1 MFCTCATFS
10 FNLGEDVIFQI
21 SRFLHS
27 NMTYYDPHLTPALE
41 YFWKKSTPL
50 SIITQIFDHKKMTL
64 KA

>member
-1 MFCTCATFS
+1 MFFTCVTFS

-27 NMTYYDPHLTPALE
+27 NMTYYDPHLTHALE

-50 SIITQIFDHKKMTL
+50 SIIKQIFDHKKMTL